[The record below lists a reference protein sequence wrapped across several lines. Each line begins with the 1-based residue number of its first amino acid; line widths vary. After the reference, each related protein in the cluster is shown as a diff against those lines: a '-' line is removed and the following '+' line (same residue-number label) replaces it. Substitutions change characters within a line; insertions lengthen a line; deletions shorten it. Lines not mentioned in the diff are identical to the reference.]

1 ARNEL
6 NRHAHDGAYDL
17 GDVVGGGAR
26 TDTTEFQRGLSRQ
39 QIVDARDAAHF
50 ADADGGRVLGRDAE
64 VLELAPV
71 ELNTGFAQNMLEDQT
86 ADEMANDE
94 AIRFGDFVDVVG
106 GDQTAGAG
114 HVFDDEGRIAG
125 NMLAQ

>member
-1 ARNEL
+1 
-6 NRHAHDGAYDL
+6 
-17 GDVVGGGAR
+17 
-26 TDTTEFQRGLSRQ
+26 
-39 QIVDARDAAHF
+39 
-50 ADADGGRVLGRDAE
+50 DGGRVLGRDAE

-125 NMLAQ
+125 NMLAQVARDGARVGVVTAPGGAADDDADRFTFVERFLREGASCSPQQA